1 MKKAINLAVVAAL
14 MFGSG
19 AAAFAQYAAGD
30 NEAGLIIGAAIP
42 RTKTDLTS
50 VGGGK
55 ETSAKTG
62 MNLGARYLYHISPEW
77 AFGGEV
83 ASASYGDKEKNVN
96 YAGTPLV
103 VREGAKTMAFEGLA
117 KYTFQPEKKTRPY
130 LLGGLGYGRTTW
142 KGETKPGAGY
152 VWADTSTSEYR
163 TNFDED
169 MSALSF
175 SFGAGLETTMSEN
188 ISLAFEA
195 RWRTIRAD
203 DTIADKLFPLKWE
216 AEAANA
222 FLLTAGLNWKF
233 GK

>member
-1 MKKAINLAVVAAL
+1 MPVSRRRNVRNRRANSTERSQSRKFFILFFL
-14 MFGSG
+14 FI
-19 AAAFAQYAAGD
+19 
-30 NEAGLIIGAAIP
+30 GLSY
-42 RTKTDLTS
+42 LT
-50 VGGGK
+50 
-55 ETSAKTG
+55 
-62 MNLGARYLYHISPEW
+62 YHIT
-77 AFGGEV
+77 
-83 ASASYGDKEKNVN
+83 K
-96 YAGTPLV
+96 
-103 VREGAKTMAFEGLA
+103 
-117 KYTFQPEKKTRPY
+117 FQPEKKTRPY

-188 ISLAFEA
+188 VSLAFEA